1 MNLWMMGLTFPL
13 LCLCLFLQKRQ
24 VNAFLREHDTPP
36 LSDRLSDSVSLAF
49 LTVGMFLAG
58 QENLPELLMFS
69 ALLPLLWLDC
79 YQHWLPLRFTNIFW
93 CTGLLTQLLPDNSFL
108 SQSPS
113 LALLPAPLPALF
125 SSVLM
130 FCLMW
135 SVWWG
140 LKRHHK
146 REVLGLGDVHLIG
159 GLFAWLRPASALYT
173 CGLAFLLMFVVIVIN
188 RKPQPLAPFMCLSLL
203 AVLFTVEFTQI

>member
-1 MNLWMMGLTFPL
+1 MAGLALPL

-36 LSDRLSDSVSLAF
+36 LPDCLSDSVSLAF
-49 LTVGMFLAG
+49 LAVGMFLVG
-58 QENLPELLMFS
+58 LENLTELLMFS

-93 CTGLLTQLLPDNSFL
+93 CIGLLTKLLPGNSFL

-113 LALLPAPLPALF
+113 LTLLPAPFPALF

-140 LKRHHK
+140 LKHYHK
-146 REVLGLGDVHLIG
+146 HEVLGLGDVHLIG
-159 GLFAWLRPASALYT
+159 GLFAWLTPTSALYT

-188 RKPQPLAPFMCLSLL
+188 RKPLPLAPFMCLSLL
-203 AVLFTVEFTQI
+203 AVLITVEFIQI